1 MSYRDLEQMT
11 RSTAAR
17 FVGKYVSILDDIEQ
31 LRSDIGSD
39 RWADRATN
47 DPAVWFEW
55 VQAFWEELGATFL
68 EPVVPGSNAFE
79 TRDGERATLDVPY
92 DGSDPT
98 AVPRLGLARPGA
110 ERASLDEFRTV
121 LANWGGSL
129 DALEVSLSEPRA

>member
-1 MSYRDLEQMT
+1 MSYPDLEEMT

-17 FVGKYVSILDDIEQ
+17 FVGKYVSMLDDIEQ

-55 VQAFWEELGATFL
+55 IQAFWEELGATFF
-68 EPVVPGSNAFE
+68 EPVAPGFNAFE
-79 TRDGERATLDVPY
+79 TRDGERATLEVPY

-110 ERASLDEFRTV
+110 ERVSLDEFRGV
-121 LANWGGSL
+121 LANWNGSL
-129 DALEVSLSEPRA
+129 RALEVALLELRQ